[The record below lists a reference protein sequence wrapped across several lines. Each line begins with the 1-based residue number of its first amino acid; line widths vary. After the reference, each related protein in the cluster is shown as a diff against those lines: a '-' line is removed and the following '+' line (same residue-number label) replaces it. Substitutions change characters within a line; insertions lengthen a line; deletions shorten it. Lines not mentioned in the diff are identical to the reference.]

1 MARTQVE
8 KEKLKRIR
16 QEIKEST
23 IPDELK
29 ALYMMADA
37 TELMSTQTFIRIKQ
51 VFARNGYTVNE
62 NDLLTGI
69 TNYCRTIKQATFQF
83 YERIDP
89 QIADA
94 TFFAS
99 RDENDPN
106 FVGGANAYDHFND
119 AANELCRLVLLHI
132 DRTAKNDDGF
142 RRVFKTLRQLPSGN
156 IFTDEDIAKYK
167 MKKLK

>member
-8 KEKLKRIR
+8 KERLKQIR
-16 QEIKEST
+16 QEIRNST

-62 NDLLTGI
+62 NELLTGI

-106 FVGGANAYDHFND
+106 FVGGANAMTISTMPPTSCAGWSCFISTARPRMTTDS
-119 AANELCRLVLLHI
+119 AACSRPCASFRPATSSLM
-132 DRTAKNDDGF
+132 RTSPNTK
-142 RRVFKTLRQLPSGN
+142 
-156 IFTDEDIAKYK
+156 
-167 MKKLK
+167 